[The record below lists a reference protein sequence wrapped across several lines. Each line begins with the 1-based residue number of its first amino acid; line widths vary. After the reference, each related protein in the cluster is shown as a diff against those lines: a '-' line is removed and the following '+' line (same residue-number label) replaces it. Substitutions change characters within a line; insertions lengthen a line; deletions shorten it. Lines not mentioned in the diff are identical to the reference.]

1 MLIGTPEKEI
11 EEIQKGAPDD
21 LPEIINDLDDVGDDV
36 ALQGIMVFMT
46 SLRFILIIF
55 VRFFL
60 GRLSYSLDN
69 ETHLKK
75 IRQRV
80 EKYQIQELNPPR
92 PGSKLLVLDID
103 YTLFDHRSPAERAS
117 QLMRP
122 YLHEFLT
129 ESYNKK

>member
-21 LPEIINDLDDVGDDV
+21 LPDIKNDLDYVGDDF
-36 ALQGIMVFMT
+36 ALQGWFW
-46 SLRFILIIF
+46 ILIKNFIKNKI
-55 VRFFL
+55 
-60 GRLSYSLDN
+60 DN

-80 EKYQIQELNPPR
+80 EKYQIEELNPPR